1 MSQTTPTVVRTLN
14 PSGSVYIEG
23 DDLLIS
29 TAFVNGHLSHTAVSE
44 RRIAIAEIET
54 VLLAVDSQSPAMA
67 VQTSDQVIGWHVQR
81 GSESDPSGELAKEMA
96 TLNPGLDAR
105 YVAELPDSVQ
115 WLEAGAKMGF
125 KASVSDD
132 AQRLREQPRRD
143 GDASQTTPE
152 VKVKVYKTAKD
163 HEKDAPKMYR
173 DGWHV
178 EGQSARTKKFS
189 MTTGFFTNKQITTIT
204 WVRGG
209 GMAMSQTTPSREVKI
224 EKYKSPRKYE
234 RGAQQMYREG
244 WSIGGE
250 TARRKRWS
258 WMTGIL
264 TRKQVITVTWVRLRR
279 HGHHFRVATH
289 A

>member
-96 TLNPGLDAR
+96 TLNPSLDAR

-152 VKVKVYKTAKD
+152 VKVKSTRRRRTTRRTRRRCTAMAGMSKGS
-163 HEKDAPKMYR
+163 PPGPR
-173 DGWHV
+173 S
-178 EGQSARTKKFS
+178 SA
-189 MTTGFFTNKQITTIT
+189 
-204 WVRGG
+204 
-209 GMAMSQTTPSREVKI
+209 
-224 EKYKSPRKYE
+224 
-234 RGAQQMYREG
+234 
-244 WSIGGE
+244 
-250 TARRKRWS
+250 
-258 WMTGIL
+258 
-264 TRKQVITVTWVRLRR
+264 
-279 HGHHFRVATH
+279 
-289 A
+289 

>member
-1 MSQTTPTVVRTLN
+1 VGHVTVVRTLD
-14 PSGSVYIEG
+14 PSGSVRIDG
-23 DDLLIS
+23 DDLLIG
-29 TAFVNGHLSHTAVSE
+29 TDFVKGHLSHTAASE
-44 RRIAIAEIET
+44 QRIAIAEIET

-81 GSESDPSGELAKEMA
+81 GSESDPSGELSKEMA
-96 TLNPGLDAR
+96 TLNHSLDAR

-115 WLEAGAKMGF
+115 WLKAGAKMGF
-125 KASVSDD
+125 KASVSHD

-152 VKVKVYKTAKD
+152 VEVKVYKTAKD
-163 HEKDAPKMYR
+163 YEKDAPKMYR

-178 EGQSARTKKFS
+178 EGQSARTKKWS

-204 WVRGG
+204 WVRSG
-209 GMAMSQTTPSREVKI
+209 GMTMSQNTPSREVKI
-224 EKYKSPRKYE
+224 EQYKSPRKYK
-234 RGAQQMYREG
+234 RGVEQMYREG

-250 TARRKRWS
+250 TSRRKRWS

-264 TRKQVITVTWVRLRR
+264 TRKQVITVTWVRLKR